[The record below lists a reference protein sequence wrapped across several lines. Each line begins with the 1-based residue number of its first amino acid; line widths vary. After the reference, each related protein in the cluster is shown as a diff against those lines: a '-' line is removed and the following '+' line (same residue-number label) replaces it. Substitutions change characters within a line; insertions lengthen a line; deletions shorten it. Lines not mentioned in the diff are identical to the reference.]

1 MTLAAW
7 HARYMQIRRHDIGP
21 ATRALHAR
29 TFDLLMEAFGD
40 VPLASI
46 GKRQAQEFR
55 LYLVDRRYVD
65 STICKHV
72 RTAKTLWK
80 TAIDWEYAASCPWQ
94 GVRSTAPI
102 KDVTDRQPL
111 SVDEGEALIAAA
123 GARWRAVVAVLFYAG
138 LRRGEATR
146 LRWDDIDF
154 ESGRIVVRNPE
165 GRQTS
170 KKRSRTV
177 RLEPRLA
184 DILSRC
190 DQSHPLV
197 VGAGCSER
205 SGLSHIVRT
214 IGQRAGIPGV
224 TPQILR
230 QARSTIWFSDFPS
243 HVAAAWMGHSAEV
256 ARRHYLGVPDAFYV
270 PAPAGGEGTSFT
282 QHGPERTVSGPAHAI
297 GATRWLPRGS
307 G

>member
-7 HARYMQIRRHDIGP
+7 HARYMQIRRHEIGP

-29 TFDLLMEAFGD
+29 TLDLLLEVFGD

-55 LYLVDRRYVD
+55 LHLTAERRYVE
-65 STICKHV
+65 STVCKHI
-72 RTAKTLWK
+72 RTCKTLWK
-80 TAIDWEYAASCPWQ
+80 TAMDWEYVSESPWQ
-94 GVRSTAPI
+94 GVRSTAPVL
-102 KDVTDRQPL
+102 DVTDREPL
-111 SVDEGEALIAAA
+111 SLDQGEALIAAA
-123 GARWRAVVAVLFYAG
+123 GPRWRAVVAVLFYGG

-154 ESGRIVVRNPE
+154 ETGRILVRNE
-165 GRQTS
+165 GQQTS
-170 KKRSRTV
+170 KRRARVV

-190 DQSHPLV
+190 DRSHPRV

-214 IGQRAGIPGV
+214 IGNRAGIEGV
-224 TPQILR
+224 TPQVLR
-230 QARSTIWFSDFPS
+230 QARSTIWFSEFPS

-256 ARRHYLGVPDAFYV
+256 ARRHYLGVPDAFY
-270 PAPAGGEGTSFT
+270 APSPVGGEGTSFT
-282 QHGPERTVSGPAHAI
+282 SHGPERTVSGPAHAI
-297 GATRWLPRGS
+297 GATRWLPQGNF
-307 G
+307 